1 MRFKYSASKY
11 VLCNG
16 QQELRKQ
23 TLFLFAPSL
32 KYSKREKSKKTK
44 GKKI

>member
-44 GKKI
+44 EKKI